1 MAVNHPTLAGL
12 IPHRG
17 AMCLLDEVVRMD
29 KESITCR
36 AVSHRNPDHP
46 LREDGVLPAV
56 SGIEYAAQAMAAH
69 GALLESRGSRP
80 GMLAAVRDVVL
91 SVERLDDIVDDLE
104 VTARRLI
111 ADSDRLLYEF
121 EVRTGAR
128 ELLRGRAVV
137 VLKAERAQ

>member
-1 MAVNHPTLAGL
+1 MAPWEKPPSTV
-12 IPHRG
+12 
-17 AMCLLDEVVRMD
+17 
-29 KESITCR
+29 
-36 AVSHRNPDHP
+36 
-46 LREDGVLPAV
+46 
-56 SGIEYAAQAMAAH
+56 
-69 GALLESRGSRP
+69 
-80 GMLAAVRDVVL
+80 AAVRDVVL

-111 ADSDRLLYEF
+111 GDSDRLLYEF

>member
-1 MAVNHPTLAGL
+1 MAVNHRTLAGL
-12 IPHRG
+12 IPHCG

-29 KESITCR
+29 QESITCR
-36 AVSHRNPDHP
+36 AISHRNPDHP
-46 LREDGVLPAV
+46 LREDGMLLAV

-111 ADSDRLLYEF
+111 GDSDRLLYEF